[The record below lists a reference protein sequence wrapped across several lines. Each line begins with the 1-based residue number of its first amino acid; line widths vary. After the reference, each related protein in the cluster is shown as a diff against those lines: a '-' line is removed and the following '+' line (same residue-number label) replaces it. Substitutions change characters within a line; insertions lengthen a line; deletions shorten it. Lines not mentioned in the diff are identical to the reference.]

1 MAATRRVGGLSS
13 AFPLSALLL
22 ASCVSTTP
30 PTLPDASPARAMS
43 DAAMSDS
50 GDDGAATQP
59 TCVVPVGTPPNELG
73 VGGYCLANMAQCRT
87 SLFCS
92 ADFVPPSYGFCTK
105 VCSSDSDCG
114 SGIFCYTFPS
124 AQGGVSVCVP
134 LTCRTGSDAGA
145 SE

>member
-1 MAATRRVGGLSS
+1 MAATHRVGGISS
-13 AFPLSALLL
+13 AVLLSALIL

-30 PTLPDASPARAMS
+30 PALPDASPALAMN

-50 GDDGAATQP
+50 VADGAGTQP
-59 TCVVPVGTPPNELG
+59 TCVVSIGTPPNELG

-105 VCSSDSDCG
+105 VCSSDTDCG
-114 SGIFCYTFPS
+114 SGIFCYTYPA
-124 AQGGVSVCVP
+124 AQGGISVCVP
-134 LTCRTGSDAGA
+134 LTCRTGSDAAA